1 MKKLS
6 AMATCAV
13 LALIAAIW
21 VASSVGPA
29 FAQGCPTNMVKV
41 GPICVDKYEASVW
54 SRPPQQTPRGVQY
67 GVTGFDYPCDQN
79 GNNCST
85 GNTKIYAASVPG
97 VKPSTY
103 ITWFQAQ
110 QACANVG
117 KRLLRNGE
125 WQMAAAGTPDP
136 GGSPGANNCNTN
148 SQDTPPGPSLTGS
161 RSNCVSNWGVF
172 DMIGNVWEWVED
184 WSQGQADAV
193 NAFTFDKTTSDY
205 GEDLVLGP
213 NFAWPY
219 VNHFPPALIR
229 GGNYGWFGVGGLG
242 DAGVFALDAI
252 EPSFRERDIGFRCAQ

>member
-1 MKKLS
+1 MKRLS
-6 AMATCAV
+6 PMAKCAV
-13 LALIAAIW
+13 LVVIAAIW
-21 VASSVGPA
+21 VASPVGPA
-29 FAQGCPTNMVKV
+29 FAQSCPTNMVKV

-67 GVTGFDYPCDQN
+67 GVGVKDYPCAEN
-79 GNNCST
+79 GNDCST
-85 GNTKIYAASVPG
+85 GSSKIYAASVPG
-97 VKPSTY
+97 VKPSVH

-136 GGSPGANNCNTN
+136 GGALGQNNCNT
-148 SQDTPPGPSLTGS
+148 QDGQASLTGS

-184 WSQGQADAV
+184 WSQGQADAQFGFV
-193 NAFTFDKTTSDY
+193 FNLTTPAY
-205 GEDLVLGP
+205 GSDLVLGP

-229 GGNYGWFGVGGLG
+229 GGNYGWFGVGGLA
-242 DAGVFALDAI
+242 DAGIFALDAI
-252 EPSFRERDIGFRCAQ
+252 EPSFENLDIGFRCAQ